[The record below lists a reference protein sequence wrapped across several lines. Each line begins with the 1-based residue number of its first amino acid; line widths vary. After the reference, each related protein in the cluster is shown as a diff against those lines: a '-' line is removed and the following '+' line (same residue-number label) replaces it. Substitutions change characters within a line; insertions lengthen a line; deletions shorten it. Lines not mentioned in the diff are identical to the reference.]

1 MSGFWVQ
8 ALAVARRDLY
18 RERRAGEVLWITI
31 PFGAIALLLIPMA
44 VGTDLPL
51 LREIGPGLFWVV
63 VLLFGVLISVRRTS
77 GETQAQQDLM
87 SLLGV
92 DAGAAFTG
100 RVLASTG
107 MLLVFEIVIGVV
119 AVLLYDIELD
129 GWPWLIAIVPLAAA
143 GLALLGAVAGGVTAS
158 LNANAALVPL
168 LVAPLAVPLL
178 LAATEAMDGIQTDGS
193 ILPWML
199 LMVVVDLV
207 LAIAGVLTAR
217 PLQETQ

>member
-18 RERRAGEVLWITI
+18 RERRVGEVVWITI

-63 VLLFGVLISVRRTS
+63 VMLFGVLISVRRTS
-77 GETQAQQDLM
+77 GETPAQRDLM

-107 MLLVFEIVIGVV
+107 MLLMFEIVIGVV
-119 AVLLYDIELD
+119 AVLLYDIELG
-129 GWPWLIAIVPLAAA
+129 GWPWLLAIVPLAAV
-143 GLALLGAVAGGVTAS
+143 GLGLLGVVAGGVTAS
-158 LNANAALVPL
+158 LNASAALVPL

-199 LMVVVDLV
+199 LMVVVDLA

>member
-18 RERRAGEVLWITI
+18 RERRAGEVVWITI

-63 VLLFGVLISVRRTS
+63 VMLFGVLISVRRTS
-77 GETQAQQDLM
+77 GETPAQRDLM

-107 MLLVFEIVIGVV
+107 MLLMFEIVIGVV
-119 AVLLYDIELD
+119 AVLLYDIELG
-129 GWPWLIAIVPLAAA
+129 GWPWLLAIVPLAAV
-143 GLALLGAVAGGVTAS
+143 GLGLLGVVAGGVTAS
-158 LNANAALVPL
+158 LNASAALVPL

-199 LMVVVDLV
+199 LMVVVDLA